1 MRYQLYNPNGYAKIN
16 SLQADYDI
24 FVLKKQIYCKCKMY
38 LRNASIHL
46 VECSCGKEKCN
57 IYVKYNRNTNMV
69 YGIKNIESDFV
80 VNSFVIDSETAK
92 YVANQILDTYDK
104 DLYQAYIIFF
114 GI

>member
-24 FVLKKQIYCKCKMY
+24 FVLKKQICCKCKMY
-38 LRNASIHL
+38 LKNASIHL
-46 VECSCGKEKCN
+46 IECSYGKEKCN
-57 IYVKYNRNTNMV
+57 IYVKYDKTKNTIS
-69 YGIKNIESDFV
+69 GFIFV
-80 VNSFVIDSETAK
+80 KGFSMDSEMTQD
-92 YVANQILDTYDK
+92 VANQILDTYDK

>member
-38 LRNASIHL
+38 LKNASIHL
-46 VECSCGKEKCN
+46 IECSCGKECAN
-57 IYVKYNRNTNMV
+57 IYVKYDKTENILS
-69 YGIKNIESDFV
+69 GIKNISFDF
-80 VNSFVIDSETAK
+80 IEGHCMDSEIAQD
-92 YVANQILDTYDK
+92 VANQILNTYDK

>member
-24 FVLKKQIYCKCKMY
+24 FVLKKQIYCHCKMY
-38 LRNASIHL
+38 LKNASIHL
-46 VECSCGKEKCN
+46 IECSCGKEKCN
-57 IYVKYNRNTNMV
+57 IYVKYDKTKNTLS
-69 YGIKNIESDFV
+69 ESYIVKGFCM
-80 VNSFVIDSETAK
+80 DSEMTQD
-92 YVANQILDTYDK
+92 VANQLIDTYDK